1 MFSPG
6 YTLDVSVP
14 KGLFPSQEEERTISV
29 KVTPAL
35 MTVKNLTFWIVAQ
48 FNKETGVSLNVDEEY
63 VIVSKKDGKIW
74 KPKES
79 ALNIDQQMFNSID
92 GVTQLVMK
100 RPPFNV
106 KVKIDSSG
114 SQKESLVKE
123 IVLENLFETDSVD
136 YFIEK
141 LVAQVPNIITSP
153 SMI

>member
-1 MFSPG
+1 
-6 YTLDVSVP
+6 
-14 KGLFPSQEEERTISV
+14 
-29 KVTPAL
+29 
-35 MTVKNLTFWIVAQ
+35 
-48 FNKETGVSLNVDEEY
+48 
-63 VIVSKKDGKIW
+63 
-74 KPKES
+74 
-79 ALNIDQQMFNSID
+79 
-92 GVTQLVMK
+92 MK

-114 SQKESLVKE
+114 SEKESLVKE

>member
-1 MFSPG
+1 
-6 YTLDVSVP
+6 
-14 KGLFPSQEEERTISV
+14 V

-79 ALNIDQQMFNSID
+79 ALNIDQQMFNSIN
-92 GVTQLVMK
+92 GVPQLLMK
-100 RPPFNV
+100 RPPINA
-106 KVKIDSSG
+106 KVLIDSCG
-114 SQKESLVKE
+114 SEKELLVKE

-141 LVAQVPNIITSP
+141 LVAQEPHIIASP